1 MPEAQLTEPL
11 DPAAE
16 KRGFKEEM
24 FAALEAAVE
33 ADVDAFLKRGSVNAQ
48 DFQTLLQTVHRRA
61 LATASQVVKVV
72 GAQRS

>member
-24 FAALEAAVE
+24 FAALEARSRPTSTRSSNEE
-33 ADVDAFLKRGSVNAQ
+33 A
-48 DFQTLLQTVHRRA
+48 
-61 LATASQVVKVV
+61 
-72 GAQRS
+72 